1 MQAAGPYHQGTGTN
15 HHNKFITKPEGG
27 TLCRA
32 GRGPAEGRPTMA
44 GRGTGRG
51 QGRPTV
57 PQAIEAIKDALGI
70 DPVSAMDWPVNV
82 HGWNVSLNTFLLSET
97 VAPCV
102 YYGQWQC
109 GGRELPIVVVV
120 LTNVT
125 PRPPL
130 AIAAVCTLAS
140 DRSRPCYS
148 CDPVPPPPTLSLDT

>member
-1 MQAAGPYHQGTGTN
+1 
-15 HHNKFITKPEGG
+15 
-27 TLCRA
+27 
-32 GRGPAEGRPTMA
+32 MA

-140 DRSRPCYS
+140 DRSKIRPVSYWWFGHNELARRCHAYS
-148 CDPVPPPPTLSLDT
+148 SSTTGLYYRQPCFLKTIAEPELYCLNQGWQ